1 MRSSSLAYSASGFG
15 VLRIA
20 ACTSFGIRKTPVT
33 ALIGQWPRVAAL
45 NSVHNNPGG
54 AYAATPRTGVAPCH
68 ASLVWRLFRLLLQE
82 KHRAPDS
89 GLAAGGFCCI
99 CSAICSKSRCGE
111 MARRSCLLP
120 RGLLSMAHYLNINT
134 ILSSTISNTRQSA
147 DHAIAPNNKR
157 RESGGQAQ
165 NATMSGGSVCDR
177 LARPSADPGH
187 TALTPP
193 RVRAPA

>member
-45 NSVHNNPGG
+45 NSVHNNPGR

-82 KHRAPDS
+82 KKGAPDG
-89 GLAAGGFCCI
+89 GLAAGGFC
-99 CSAICSKSRCGE
+99 SFA
-111 MARRSCLLP
+111 ARFAAKAAAERWRDVLVSSQ
-120 RGLLSMAHYLNINT
+120 GDYYLWLI
-134 ILSSTISNTRQSA
+134 I
-147 DHAIAPNNKR
+147 
-157 RESGGQAQ
+157 
-165 NATMSGGSVCDR
+165 
-177 LARPSADPGH
+177 
-187 TALTPP
+187 
-193 RVRAPA
+193 